1 MTSLP
6 TGHPPHRPDDG
17 PTLDQ
22 ASLERLSGILDEAL
36 QNAHEVA
43 RLTET
48 FPNLTLG
55 DAYRIQRLGIEKRIA
70 RGEVL
75 SGWKMGLTSEA
86 KRQQMGLHS
95 PVYGELT
102 APMEVKGAFKI
113 SGHIHPK
120 IEPEIAFHVKKPLQG
135 KITREQALE
144 ACDWVCPALEI
155 LDSRYVGFKYFSL
168 PDVVADNSS
177 SSRFVLGTPQKL
189 DPKVDLKSRKME
201 LLLNGAV
208 KESATAD
215 AISGDPVESLVQL
228 CELLEIHQPGVAVE
242 GWVLAGAAPS
252 AIVLEPGHPIAL
264 RVEGFKELTV
274 RIEA

>member
-1 MTSLP
+1 MDKPTSHASPL
-6 TGHPPHRPDDG
+6 DG
-17 PTLDQ
+17 E
-22 ASLERLSGILDEAL
+22 ALERLSGILDEAL
-36 QNAHEVA
+36 LQAREVA

-48 FPNLTLG
+48 FPELSLD
-55 DAYRIQRLGIEKRIA
+55 DAYRIQRLGIEKRRS
-70 RGEVL
+70 RGESRL
-75 SGWKMGLTSEA
+75 GWKMGLTSEA

-102 APMEVKGAFKI
+102 APMEVKSTFKLA
-113 SGHIHPK
+113 GHIHPK
-120 IEPEIAFHVKKPLQG
+120 IEPEIAFHVKKPLKG
-135 KITREQALE
+135 KITREQAIE

-201 LLLNGAV
+201 LLLNGSV

-242 GWVLAGAAPS
+242 GWVLAGAATS
-252 AIVLEPGHPIAL
+252 AIVLEPGQTIAL
-264 RVEGFKELTV
+264 RVEGFEELSV